1 MIPSAELET
10 CRLLTTDGEI
20 ALINLESARRRS
32 WSRFFTDPQR
42 EGVAE
47 TVVKHEQLTAQFV
60 GDVCAL
66 DRLESLANSLAAAL
80 PSSARTALIRAQVSS
95 MTHRFTDA
103 RHYLAQAEIGGAP
116 TDDIRLLKLNVDQA
130 CGANLDRVLDQR
142 REIARKSGRLEDLV
156 PLGALLT
163 DLREFIDA
171 HQIYTQGLRG
181 YSDVSPLPPAGVCF
195 QLGVLWGELVP
206 EPDTA
211 RAAQWYKRAID
222 YLPSYT
228 KARIHLAEI
237 YLSQGRLSEAE
248 ALLAPAVSSGDPEVQ
263 WRLADVKAAQGKA
276 PDGEAHLQAAR
287 SQFDFLLERH
297 LLAFADHGAEFYA
310 GSGND
315 LRRALDLARVNI
327 ANRPT
332 LRAFEQAYAVAVS
345 GGNAV
350 AARELR
356 AAAIKQWG
364 GSAAFRLSPL
374 ARRTTDRLEGAAA

>member
-20 ALINLESARRRS
+20 ALINLESARRGS
-32 WSRFFTDPQR
+32 WSRFFADPQR

-47 TVVKHEQLTAQFV
+47 TVVMHEQLTAQFV
-60 GDVCAL
+60 GDVWAL

-116 TDDIRLLKLNVDQA
+116 TDEIRLLKLNVDQA

-142 REIARKSGRLEDLV
+142 REIARKSGRLEDLA

-171 HQIYTQGLRG
+171 HQVYTQGLRG
-181 YSDVSPLPPAGVCF
+181 YSDVSPLPPAGACF

-211 RAAQWYKRAID
+211 RAAQWYKRSID

-310 GSGND
+310 RSGND

-356 AAAIKQWG
+356 AAAINQWG
-364 GSAAFRLSPL
+364 GSAAFRRSRL
-374 ARRTTDRLEGAAA
+374 ARRTTDRLEGAVA

>member
-32 WSRFFTDPQR
+32 WSRFFADPQR
-42 EGVAE
+42 EGVAK

-60 GDVCAL
+60 SDVSAL
-66 DRLESLANSLAAAL
+66 DRLELLANSLAAAL

-95 MTHRFTDA
+95 MTHRFADA
-103 RHYLAQAEIGGAP
+103 KHYLAQAEIGGAP
-116 TDDIRLLKLNVDQA
+116 IDDTRLLKLNVDQA

-142 REIARKSGRLEDLV
+142 REIARNSGRLEDLV

-163 DLREFIDA
+163 DLREFIGA

-181 YSDVSPLPPAGVCF
+181 YSDVSPFPPAGVCF

-206 EPDTA
+206 QPNTA

-237 YLSQGRLSEAE
+237 YLSQVRLSEVE
-248 ALLAPAVSSGDPEVQ
+248 ALLAPAVSTGDPEVQ
-263 WRLADVKAAQGKA
+263 WRLAEVKAAQGKA

-310 GSGND
+310 GTGND

-356 AAAIKQWG
+356 AAGIKQWPFG
-364 GSAAFRLSPL
+364 C
-374 ARRTTDRLEGAAA
+374 RRWHGAQQIGWREPRDD

>member
-1 MIPSAELET
+1 
-10 CRLLTTDGEI
+10 LLTTDGEI
-20 ALINLESARRRS
+20 ALINLESARRSS
-32 WSRFFTDPQR
+32 WSRFVADPQR

-47 TVVKHEQLTAQFV
+47 TVVQHEQLTAQFV

-66 DRLESLANSLAAAL
+66 DRLESLASSLAAAL
-80 PSSARTALIRAQVSS
+80 PSSARTALILAQVSA

-116 TDDIRLLKLNVDQA
+116 TDEIRLLKLNVDQA
-130 CGANLDRVLDQR
+130 CGANLDRVLDER

-171 HQIYTQGLRG
+171 HQVYTQGLRG
-181 YSDVSPLPPAGVCF
+181 YSDVSPLPPAGACF

-222 YLPSYT
+222 YLPRYT

-237 YLSQGRLSEAE
+237 YLSQGRLSEAG
-248 ALLAPAVSSGDPEVQ
+248 ALLAPTVSSGDPEVQ
-263 WRLADVKAAQGKA
+263 WRLADVKAAQGEA

-287 SQFDFLLERH
+287 SQFDFFLERH

-315 LRRALDLARVNI
+315 LPRALDLARVNI

-332 LRAFEQAYAVAVS
+332 LKAFEQGYAIAIDAGETVV
-345 GGNAV
+345 
-350 AARELR
+350 ARELVAGAKQR
-356 AAAIKQWG
+356 WGAAR
-364 GSAAFRLSPL
+364 AFRQSSL
-374 ARRTTDRLEGAAA
+374 AAYRGCAMSNGDRI

>member
-32 WSRFFTDPQR
+32 WNRFFTDPRR

-66 DRLESLANSLAAAL
+66 DRLESLANTLAAAL

-95 MTHRFTDA
+95 MTHRFGDA

-116 TDDIRLLKLNVDQA
+116 TDDIHLLKLNIDQA

-171 HQIYTQGLRG
+171 HQIYTQGLGG
-181 YSDVSPLPPAGVCF
+181 YSDVSPFPPAGVCF

-237 YLSQGRLSEAE
+237 YLSQGQLSEAE

-263 WRLADVKAAQGKA
+263 WRLAEVKAAQGK
-276 PDGEAHLQAAR
+276 PDSEAHLQAAR

-310 GSGND
+310 RSGND

-356 AAAIKQWG
+356 EAAIKQWG
-364 GSAAFRLSPL
+364 GSTAFRLSQL
-374 ARRTTDRLEGAAA
+374 ARRTTDRLEGASA

>member
-1 MIPSAELET
+1 MIPSAEIET
-10 CRLLTTDGEI
+10 YRLVTTDGEI

-47 TVVKHEQLTAQFV
+47 TVVQHEQLTAQFV

-66 DRLESLANSLAAAL
+66 DRLESLANSLAAVL

-130 CGANLDRVLDQR
+130 CGANLDRVLDRR

-181 YSDVSPLPPAGVCF
+181 YSDVSPLPPAGACF

-211 RAAQWYKRAID
+211 RAAQWYERAID

-237 YLSQGRLSEAE
+237 YLSRGRLSEAE

-356 AAAIKQWG
+356 AAAINQWG
-364 GSAAFRLSPL
+364 GSAAFRRSRL
-374 ARRTTDRLEGAAA
+374 ARRTTDRLEGAVA

>member
-1 MIPSAELET
+1 MIPSAELAT
-10 CRLLTTDGEI
+10 CRLQTTDGEI

-42 EGVAE
+42 EGAAE
-47 TVVKHEQLTAQFV
+47 AVVKHERLTAQFV
-60 GDVCAL
+60 GDVFAL
-66 DRLESLANSLAAAL
+66 ARLESLANSLAVAL
-80 PSSARTALIRAQVSS
+80 PSSARTAIIRAQVSS
-95 MTHRFTDA
+95 MTHRFTNA

-130 CGANLDRVLDQR
+130 CGASLDSVLDQR
-142 REIARKSGRLEDLV
+142 REIARKSRRLEDLL
-156 PLGALLT
+156 PLGALLAE
-163 DLREFIDA
+163 LREFIDA
-171 HQIYTQGLRG
+171 DRIYTQGLRG

-211 RAAQWYKRAID
+211 RAAQCYKRAIA
-222 YLPSYT
+222 YFPSYT

-263 WRLADVKAAQGKA
+263 WRLADVKAAQGEV
-276 PDGEAHLQAAR
+276 PDSEAHLQAAR
-287 SQFDFLLERH
+287 SQFDFLLRRH

-310 GSGND
+310 ETGND
-315 LRRALDLARVNI
+315 LHRALDLTRVNI

-332 LRAFEQAYAVAVS
+332 LRAFEQAYAVAMS

-356 AAAIKQWG
+356 ATAIKQWG
-364 GSAAFRLSPL
+364 GSTAFRMSPL
-374 ARRTTDRLEGAAA
+374 ARGTTDRLEGAAA

>member
-1 MIPSAELET
+1 
-10 CRLLTTDGEI
+10 
-20 ALINLESARRRS
+20 
-32 WSRFFTDPQR
+32 
-42 EGVAE
+42 
-47 TVVKHEQLTAQFV
+47 
-60 GDVCAL
+60 
-66 DRLESLANSLAAAL
+66 
-80 PSSARTALIRAQVSS
+80 
-95 MTHRFTDA
+95 
-103 RHYLAQAEIGGAP
+103 
-116 TDDIRLLKLNVDQA
+116 
-130 CGANLDRVLDQR
+130 
-142 REIARKSGRLEDLV
+142 
-156 PLGALLT
+156 
-163 DLREFIDA
+163 
-171 HQIYTQGLRG
+171 
-181 YSDVSPLPPAGVCF
+181 
-195 QLGVLWGELVP
+195 VLWGELVP

-364 GSAAFRLSPL
+364 GSTAFRLSPL
-374 ARRTTDRLEGAAA
+374 ARRTTDRLDGAAA